1 MDKEVKVSNKNFFDK
16 VKYNY
21 RLLFHP
27 EKIEISKNLPRQ
39 EQEKIV
45 KRIYKDKIALH
56 KKLGAER
63 FRKFVLKLDKCKYK
77 FLKNIIGT
85 KRVISFTDKVYTK
98 TSTYSLK
105 KAKTEAEKQ
114 EIISNLQRNKVLLRK
129 QLNEEKSIN
138 YYVGVDRR
146 IEQFSKYLLKNKQI
160 HQGCLVRNGLI
171 FGGCVVAG
179 LCGAPIVP
187 MSLLG
192 SYQVIAAM
200 KNIQCINL
208 QDYNLTRAKL
218 TEQRIVKQN
227 MRRMKEKREENK
239 ELIKDINKAKEKEQK
254 SLSTKD
260 AIESLINNA
269 TTKETLE
276 QMRAIL
282 IQEKSSQK
290 SQAPVGMA
298 RVNSVTK

>member
-1 MDKEVKVSNKNFFDK
+1 MDKEVEVRNKNFFDK
-16 VKYNY
+16 IKYNY

-27 EKIEISKNLPRQ
+27 EKIEISENLSKE

-56 KKLGAER
+56 KKLGAEH
-63 FRKFVLKLDKCKYK
+63 FRKFVLKLDKSKYK
-77 FLKNIIGT
+77 FLKNVIGT
-85 KRVISFTDKVYTK
+85 KRVISFTDKVYDK
-98 TSTYSLK
+98 TSKYSLK
-105 KAKTEAEKQ
+105 QAKTEAEKQ
-114 EIISNLQRNKVLLRK
+114 EIINNLQRNKVLLRK

-146 IEQFSKYLLKNKQI
+146 VEQFSKYLLKNKQI

-171 FGGCVVAG
+171 FGGCVIAG
-179 LCGAPIVP
+179 IFGAPVVP
-187 MSLLG
+187 ISLLG
-192 SYQVIAAM
+192 AYQVIAAM

-218 TEQRIVKQN
+218 TEQRIIKQN
-227 MRRMKEKREENK
+227 MKRMKEKREENR
-239 ELIKDINKAKEKEQK
+239 ELIEDINKTKEKENK

-269 TTKETLE
+269 TTKEALE

-290 SQAPVGMA
+290 SQAPA
-298 RVNSVTK
+298 RMTRVERVMK